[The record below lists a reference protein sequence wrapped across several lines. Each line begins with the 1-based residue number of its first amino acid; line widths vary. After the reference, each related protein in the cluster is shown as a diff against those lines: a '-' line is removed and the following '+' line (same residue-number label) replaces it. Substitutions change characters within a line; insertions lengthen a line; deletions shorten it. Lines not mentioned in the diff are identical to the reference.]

1 MIVRYGKEV
10 QMKKISRD
18 LKAIRTA
25 IEFDRQSF
33 EKYYK
38 APLKNIKP
46 KCRICGSEQAELFVK
61 IWGKYD
67 YYRCEKCK
75 SIFLHNLPDIE
86 QMYSCDTDSANGDI
100 YIDDDIYEQRVEMIS
115 APKVKFVLEVCKEV
129 KCEMLDWLN

>member
-61 IWGKYD
+61 IWGNM
-67 YYRCEKCK
+67 
-75 SIFLHNLPDIE
+75 II
-86 QMYSCDTDSANGDI
+86 TDVKSANLFS
-100 YIDDDIYEQRVEMIS
+100 YIICRI
-115 APKVKFVLEVCKEV
+115 LN
-129 KCEMLDWLN
+129 KCIHVILIRQMEIFI